1 MGQPSVTRRSIVA
14 TAWTTPVVVAAASV
28 PAYAATGAANV
39 TTTLLPPVRVL
50 STLPIN
56 ATLRNVGG
64 QATASLK
71 VVLELTVPAGTGTA
85 VSSST
90 PLGWGTPSVDAD
102 QFGTSCKITYTASDQ
117 IAANG
122 TKSFAPTLN
131 LAGNSA
137 APGSARLVPSVAA
150 PGVASP
156 SETVSYS

>member
-1 MGQPSVTRRSIVA
+1 MNDTHPTRRSIVVA
-14 TAWTTPVVVAAASV
+14 AWSAPIVVVAAAAPS
-28 PAYAATGAANV
+28 YAASGAANV
-39 TTTLLPPVRVL
+39 TIMLLPPVRVL

-71 VVLELTVPAGTGTA
+71 VVLELTVPAGTSTA
-85 VSSST
+85 VSTST
-90 PLGWGTPSVDAD
+90 PLGWEPQTPVAD
-102 QFGTSCKITYTASDQ
+102 QFGTSCKITYIASDQ

-122 TKSFAPTLN
+122 TKSFAPTIN

-137 APGSARLVPSVAA
+137 AAGSARLVPSVAT